1 VLPTGSDAARRSVTS
16 IPSSSPPIKNIDL
29 PVHGSEF
36 RVPGSEFRLLVGCLK
51 FSI

>member
-29 PVHGSEF
+29 LVHGSEF
-36 RVPGSEFRLLVGCLK
+36 RFRVQT
-51 FSI
+51 FSRVS